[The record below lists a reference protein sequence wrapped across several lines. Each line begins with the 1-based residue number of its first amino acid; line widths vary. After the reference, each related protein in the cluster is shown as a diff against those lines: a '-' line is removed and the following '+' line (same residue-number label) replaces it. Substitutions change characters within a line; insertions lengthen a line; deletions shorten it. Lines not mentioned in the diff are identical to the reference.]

1 MIKRFRRRNRWTS
14 NWDTER
20 KLGGARGG
28 RGNQPHPAPT
38 YPIPPCLSNPTPTP
52 GKNSPVGNRPGYNEW
67 YERDVARHEVGGR
80 QHRYDG
86 DGGGSGVGG
95 FWLTDGS
102 SASLWESCNLHTGVS
117 RDSFISQNCSVLTL
131 NVHIEMRNHTE
142 YVPYN
147 TTPQEK
153 TQSNLKHRKKNNIK
167 TPMTVWVPPH

>member
-1 MIKRFRRRNRWTS
+1 M
-14 NWDTER
+14 
-20 KLGGARGG
+20 
-28 RGNQPHPAPT
+28 
-38 YPIPPCLSNPTPTP
+38 
-52 GKNSPVGNRPGYNEW
+52 GNRPGYNEW

-153 TQSNLKHRKKNNIK
+153 TPSNLKHRKKNNIK
-167 TPMTVWVPPH
+167 TPMTV